1 MYLKSELQVTK
12 ICLIVNI
19 NFEKDENILVKAQ
32 IQKSNKKFTI
42 IEFVYIGNGMIS
54 SDIWH
59 KYHKTVIF

>member
-32 IQKSNKKFTI
+32 I
-42 IEFVYIGNGMIS
+42 
-54 SDIWH
+54 
-59 KYHKTVIF
+59 